1 MPSCPVTAPFD
12 PTKDSPITT
21 TTWTSLQAQSKNQ
34 RKTDTN
40 EPGSGPKMESP
51 RHLSLSGAWVKS
63 LGVDVL
69 EQRRSSC
76 RDVRMPRRPWMAESG
91 DLRRTWQGLFLQSL
105 CHFLRLDNCSCIV
118 LPSDFRV
125 GRMEVRCASATEH
138 KEVRE
143 RPLLALSSLRDPAAL
158 ESQGLPSFVPLSCS
172 TWKSRADR
180 PRSAR
185 SPGKSSTGLF
195 ANLRLT
201 HGKPAHRDESSPDF
215 HLIPLRPWAPPFGP
229 TFGRS
234 NLFPTNLS
242 LTLKQFTPP
251 CSRKNPPA

>member
-1 MPSCPVTAPFD
+1 MYECRGGHGWPRAATYDVHGRDCSDVHGC
-12 PTKDSPITT
+12 
-21 TTWTSLQAQSKNQ
+21 
-34 RKTDTN
+34 TN
-40 EPGSGPKMESP
+40 AA
-51 RHLSLSGAWVKS
+51 GA
-63 LGVDVL
+63 GM
-69 EQRRSSC
+69 RRS
-76 RDVRMPRRPWMAESG
+76 G
-91 DLRRTWQGLFLQSL
+91 LQSL

-125 GRMEVRCASATEH
+125 GRMEIRCASATEH

-229 TFGRS
+229 TFGHS